1 MLPTNHVWVF
11 NGAGNGRFPGGV
23 FTTLEKAERWIAENK
38 LTGMLTAY
46 PLDQGCLDWALSN
59 DCTGLSEAKLLSK
72 RKDPAFIGS
81 FSCAAQEHFHYEGGR
96 RE

>member
-11 NGAGNGRFPGGV
+11 NGAGSGRFPGGV
-23 FTTLEKAERWIAENK
+23 FTTLENAERWIAECK

-46 PLDQGCLDWALSN
+46 PLDQGSFDWALSN
-59 DCTGLSEAKLLSK
+59 DCTGLSEAKLLSN
-72 RKDPAFIGS
+72 RNDPAFIGS
-81 FSCAAQEHFHYEGGR
+81 FSCAAQRHFHYEEGR